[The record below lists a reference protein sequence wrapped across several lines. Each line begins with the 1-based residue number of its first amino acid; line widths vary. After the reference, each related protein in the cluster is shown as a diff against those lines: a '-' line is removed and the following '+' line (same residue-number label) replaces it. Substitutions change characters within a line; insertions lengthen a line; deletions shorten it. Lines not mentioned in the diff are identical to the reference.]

1 MSDPVAAS
9 GSGTRLTLHIQP
21 RSSVTE
27 VVGLHG
33 DAVKIRIA
41 APPVDGAANDEIT
54 GFVARL
60 VRVPRR
66 AVRLVSGGGG
76 RRKQLVIDGVPP
88 ATVRRALGLP
98 P

>member
-1 MSDPVAAS
+1 VSDPVAAS

-21 RSSVTE
+21 RASVTE

-54 GFVARL
+54 AFVARL
-60 VRVPRR
+60 VGVPRQ
-66 AVRLVSGGGG
+66 AVRLVSGAGG
-76 RRKQLVIDGVPP
+76 RRKQLVIEGVPP
-88 ATVRRALGLP
+88 ATVRRAFGLAP
-98 P
+98 